1 MHVREAYR
9 INVVILL
16 AEGWT
21 ATQFGM
27 ALLIRNYSGST
38 CLTGN

>member
-16 AEGWT
+16 AEGWP

-27 ALLIRNYSGST
+27 ALQILRTKG
-38 CLTGN
+38 